1 MRETFKLND
10 ANINGFSRDWDDR
23 EQLQGITTQLDE
35 LLHSIDVFGMNI
47 VTKSDKIGK
56 DVFQSITTLEDHM
69 TVVEEKIK

>member
-47 VTKSDKIGK
+47 VKKSDKIGK